1 MEKNNFAPEYT
12 PSPKKNSTEKR
23 EKNSTI
29 DIKEYP
35 KHLTTYQNSV
45 IEATN
50 PKGLKNF
57 SRALS
62 NEVITHNSFTRKHI
76 DAARAERAY
85 DGMLFLIKKWIPTHV
100 AIGIIANGIAESG
113 LSTEHHKH
121 GLWIF
126 QWTGKRAQK
135 FLSMKTKLDGGNDFE
150 KQLSFMLHELETS
163 EKATK
168 AALESAHTP
177 EEAARIF
184 LIKFERPKVQN
195 IEERSA
201 IATWLR
207 QFTHK

>member
-85 DGMLFLIKKWIPTHV
+85 DGMLFLIKK
-100 AIGIIANGIAESG
+100 
-113 LSTEHHKH
+113 
-121 GLWIF
+121 
-126 QWTGKRAQK
+126 
-135 FLSMKTKLDGGNDFE
+135 
-150 KQLSFMLHELETS
+150 
-163 EKATK
+163 
-168 AALESAHTP
+168 
-177 EEAARIF
+177 
-184 LIKFERPKVQN
+184 
-195 IEERSA
+195 
-201 IATWLR
+201 
-207 QFTHK
+207 